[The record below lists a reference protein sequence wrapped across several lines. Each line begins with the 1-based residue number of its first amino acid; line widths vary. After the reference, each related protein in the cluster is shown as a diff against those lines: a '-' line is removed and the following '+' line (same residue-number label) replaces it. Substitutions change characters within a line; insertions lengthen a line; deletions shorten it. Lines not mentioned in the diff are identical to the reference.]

1 MEAPIAMRGEL
12 ILDPIRFI
20 WRSDGRCLLTRGT
33 ASVLSVLSNADI
45 SCEMAGGKQND
56 DPNSHS
62 VDEIGLP
69 KMDWIRCFT
78 E

>member
-1 MEAPIAMRGEL
+1 ME
-12 ILDPIRFI
+12 
-20 WRSDGRCLLTRGT
+20 LL
-33 ASVLSVLSNADI
+33 SVLSVLSNADI